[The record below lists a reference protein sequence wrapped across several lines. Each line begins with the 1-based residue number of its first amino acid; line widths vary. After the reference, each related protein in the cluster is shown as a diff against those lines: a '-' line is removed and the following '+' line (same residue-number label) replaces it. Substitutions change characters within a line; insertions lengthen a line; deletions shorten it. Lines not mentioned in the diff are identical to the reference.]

1 MLQTLAQYLAHI
13 DVENLSEEE
22 FDAALESTAKDRRPL
37 DVVHPSLAAHQLFS
51 GVAQQRRATD
61 QYADYS
67 VLA

>member
-1 MLQTLAQYLAHI
+1 MLQTLAQYLAQF

-22 FDAALESTAKDRRPL
+22 FDAALESTAKDRRPH
-37 DVVHPSLAAHQLFS
+37 DVVHPSLTAHQLFS